1 MMRRRWSCAAV
12 AALAMIGGAALAVA
26 QPGADAKR
34 RAQWLEDRADA
45 IADPARRAQLRE
57 AAVAARVTAAEADL
71 AALHVR
77 AAVIER
83 RLATQRALL
92 AAREAPVA
100 RLLATLT
107 ALARRPAIVTLAQP
121 GSVADLVHAR
131 AISAAILP
139 VLRTRSE
146 DLRRAV
152 AHGRVMQASAAAAQ
166 RRLRAAR
173 ARLVEAREQ
182 LAAVTGGD
190 DERALAMEEAVRD
203 TAERLTTLGSEQAV
217 LADLMALPL
226 PTVPHGGAAAPTRA
240 YRLPVEGRLV
250 TGLGEVSGNGVRAR
264 GLTLAVPAAAAI
276 VAPAGGRVRFAGP
289 FRSFG
294 RIVIVDHGAGWTSL
308 IAGLGTVAV
317 ESGASIAAGAP
328 LGTAPRVD
336 GARVTVELRRQGRPV
351 DIAQLVG

>member
-1 MMRRRWSCAAV
+1 MMPRGWSWLVVATLVSGGAV
-12 AALAMIGGAALAVA
+12 AMAAA
-26 QPGADAKR
+26 QPGVNAKR
-34 RAQWLEDRADA
+34 RAQWLERRADA
-45 IADPARRAQLRE
+45 VADPARRAQLRE
-57 AAVAARVTAAEADL
+57 AAVAARGAAAEADL
-71 AALHVR
+71 ATLQAQT
-77 AAVIER
+77 AVIDA
-83 RLATQRALL
+83 RLAAQRRLL

-107 ALARRPAIVTLAQP
+107 ALARRPAVVTLAHP

-131 AISAAILP
+131 AVSAAILP
-139 VLRTRSE
+139 VLRARSAE
-146 DLRRAV
+146 LRRAV
-152 AHGRVMQASAAAAQ
+152 AHGRVMQASAATVQ

-226 PTVPHGGAAAPTRA
+226 PTIPRGRPAAKTAV
-240 YRLPVEGRLV
+240 YRLPVAGRLV
-250 TGLGEVSGNGVRAR
+250 TGMGEVSGNGVRAR

-308 IAGLGTVAV
+308 IAGLGSVAV
-317 ESGASIAAGAP
+317 ESGNSVAAGAP
-328 LGTAPRVD
+328 LGSAPRID
-336 GARVTVELRRQGRPV
+336 GARVTVELRRRGRPV
-351 DIAQLVG
+351 DIAQLIG